1 MVVLVTNDDGISSP
15 GLLALH
21 RALRAVATIV
31 VAAPEKTGLRLL
43 PRGRSLILCES
54 ISRRSQMALRPSSA
68 RALTATALLCQCSG
82 CSSGDRIW
90 LFQASISG
98 RALPRKGVAITR
110 LGKRIYRD
118 ELLVRHD
125 PRGRP
130 YDWIGRADPESSLD
144 EGTDTAALANGYSL
158 VTPIHFDLTNSRL
171 LDELRGWNL
180 SMGR

>member
-1 MVVLVTNDDGISSP
+1 
-15 GLLALH
+15 
-21 RALRAVATIV
+21 
-31 VAAPEKTGLRLL
+31 
-43 PRGRSLILCES
+43 
-54 ISRRSQMALRPSSA
+54 
-68 RALTATALLCQCSG
+68 
-82 CSSGDRIW
+82 
-90 LFQASISG
+90 
-98 RALPRKGVAITR
+98 